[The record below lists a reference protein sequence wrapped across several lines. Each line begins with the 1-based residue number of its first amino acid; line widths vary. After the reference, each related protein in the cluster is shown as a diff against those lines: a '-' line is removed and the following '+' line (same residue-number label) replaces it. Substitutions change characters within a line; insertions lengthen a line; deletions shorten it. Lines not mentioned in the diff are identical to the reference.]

1 MVKKGRKKKTLNARE
16 LSNKVAERL
25 QLLVRLR
32 AADENGYCSCI
43 TCGTTKHYK
52 DGIQGGHF
60 IERSKSPT
68 KLRDE
73 NVHPQCAYCNAAM
86 GKFGK
91 SSVAYTYY
99 QYMTNLYGDEF
110 VEELIQESKKEWKW
124 FKPELEERLEE
135 INREIKQLESVIC
148 K

>member
-73 NVHPQCAYCNAAM
+73 NIHPQCSYCNAAM

-91 SSVAYTYY
+91 STVAYTYY

>member
-1 MVKKGRKKKTLNARE
+1 MVKKGRKKKNLNARE

-32 AADENGYCSCI
+32 AADENGYCSCV
-43 TCGTTKHYK
+43 TCGVTKNYK

-73 NVHPQCAYCNAAM
+73 NIHPQCAYCNAAM

-91 SSVAYTYY
+91 STVAYTYY
-99 QYMTNLYGDEF
+99 QYMVNLYGDEF

>member
-1 MVKKGRKKKTLNARE
+1 MGRKKKTLNARE

-32 AADENGYCSCI
+32 ASNENGYCSCI
-43 TCGTTKHYK
+43 TCGTTRHYK

-73 NVHPQCAYCNAAM
+73 NIHPQCAYCNAAM

-91 SSVAYTYY
+91 STVAYKYY

-110 VEELIQESKKEWKW
+110 VEELIEESKKEWKW

-135 INREIKQLESVIC
+135 INNEIKHLESIIC
-148 K
+148 V

>member
-1 MVKKGRKKKTLNARE
+1 MKKGRKKKTLNARE

-32 AADENGYCSCI
+32 AADENGYCSCV

-73 NVHPQCAYCNAAM
+73 NIHPQCAYCNAAM

-91 SSVAYTYY
+91 STVAYTYY

-135 INREIKQLESVIC
+135 INKEIKQLESVIC